1 MESGGQDEKN
11 DTEILNKLEDER
23 FRLQRQVRVIEA
35 DRLHRT
41 TGVHPQLRRQDMLLG
56 TLKREY
62 INLLKD
68 LKIARSGAHKKKDKK
83 MKGTLKRALLQRIKS
98 EIDSEEGTT
107 EMHQLEELFQKNLRE
122 MLQLKKITN
131 ATTGQLDERR
141 TQSESRLMATENKLE
156 AAMLRFNLVQTE
168 NKKIRDEISHML
180 KDRYNFN
187 TFFSD

>member
-56 TLKREY
+56 TLKKEY

-68 LKIARSGAHKKKDKK
+68 LK
-83 MKGTLKRALLQRIKS
+83 
-98 EIDSEEGTT
+98 
-107 EMHQLEELFQKNLRE
+107 
-122 MLQLKKITN
+122 
-131 ATTGQLDERR
+131 LDERR

-187 TFFSD
+187 TFIPD